1 MRRVHSRK
9 VHDRVCAIHRLLPP
23 AAPRRVPNE
32 ELHARRRV
40 PAIEGMLD
48 APDFDRRAERPHE
61 VARQL
66 PTQVPADPRDH
77 HHLHRPLLGDSRRS
91 LQHSWDGGSGQPP
104 EITED
109 HRRSRKIVEDH
120 NGTRRSKILASHLQA
135 VREDNVAYSRFSR
148 RGGWSPRR
156 TEVAKV
162 FGGLRRLESRLRRR
176 PPPRSSGRRMGLDA
190 STPARPP

>member
-77 HHLHRPLLGDSRRS
+77 HHLHRPAPVRRLPRPRRVRARPRAPSPHAPRVPHEGAHAPDRRPHDHGLHQQAFSS
-91 LQHSWDGGSGQPP
+91 LS
-104 EITED
+104 
-109 HRRSRKIVEDH
+109 
-120 NGTRRSKILASHLQA
+120 TRRSSPHNTTAARVWRAHSREPPASWTDLPQG
-135 VREDNVAYSRFSR
+135 EP
-148 RGGWSPRR
+148 RGRGRACKTSSLNWATS
-156 TEVAKV
+156 T
-162 FGGLRRLESRLRRR
+162 LE
-176 PPPRSSGRRMGLDA
+176 RSQL
-190 STPARPP
+190 ST